1 MPEPAR
7 LAAFAAAALGLV
19 LLPGP
24 NLLYIVTRSVAQ
36 GRRAGLFSALGVETG
51 TLVHVS
57 AAVVGVSALVAR
69 SEVAFAALKYAG
81 AAYLLYL
88 GVRALFSRTP
98 AATPGTAEPVPLT
111 RVYWDAVL
119 VQVLNPKVILFFLA
133 FLPQFVTP
141 GAGPADTRGQ
151 LLVLGLLLGAIGFCV
166 DCVYAYAGGSLSAW
180 LARRPAALRR
190 QRHAVGGVYL
200 GLGVYAAV

>member
-7 LAAFAAAALGLV
+7 LAAFAVAALALV
-19 LLPGP
+19 LVPGP
-24 NLLYIVTRSVAQ
+24 NLIYILTRSVAQ

-57 AAVVGVSALVAR
+57 AAVVGVSAVIAH
-69 SEVAFAALKYAG
+69 SEVAFAVLKYTGAG
-81 AAYLLYL
+81 YLLYL
-88 GVRALFSRTP
+88 GIRALFSRS
-98 AATPGTAEPVPLT
+98 AALAPGEAEPVPLT

-141 GAGPADTRGQ
+141 GAGPAATRSQ
-151 LLVLGLLLGAIGFCV
+151 LLVLGLTLSAIGFSVNCLV
-166 DCVYAYAGGSLSAW
+166 TYAGGSLSSR
-180 LARRPAALRR
+180 LANRPKALRR
-190 QRHAVGGVYL
+190 QRYAVGGVYL
-200 GLGVYAAV
+200 GLGTYAAV